1 MSNWPFECALDGH
14 LYRIWHDEDGEH
26 FEYRRDGEKEW
37 NPLPMTRTFA
47 GWRNSYHG
55 DWPPCD
61 VVSMKRAND
70 HLQIDYNDVIIYDE
84 RPLFTS
90 WREASWIATFNGR
103 RWDVPLPQRERAPH
117 DADGDGEGAAAE
129 ADAAPGGGTGGEAGH
144 GGAAAALTAAMPS
157 MEPRPKSR
165 T

>member
-103 RWDVPLPQRERAPH
+103 RWDVRLKRYLQTEEEYRARAE
-117 DADGDGEGAAAE
+117 DWKRARAANWK
-129 ADAAPGGGTGGEAGH
+129 
-144 GGAAAALTAAMPS
+144 
-157 MEPRPKSR
+157 RPK
-165 T
+165 